1 MIMLQIGIG
10 VVGFAVNLVLFIA
23 AIWII
28 LPENK
33 NPFDEGFWRAIL
45 KAAIF
50 MGCMFVAVLLI
61 AFASVLLP
69 YLGLLAA
76 PALFAA
82 YCYAMASLYDSEWP
96 QSILVLLSWL
106 AIPATATWLLSS

>member
-23 AIWII
+23 AVWII

-61 AFASVLLP
+61 AFASALLP

-76 PALFAA
+76 PALFAS
-82 YCYAMASLYDSEWP
+82 YCYA
-96 QSILVLLSWL
+96 
-106 AIPATATWLLSS
+106 WLLFTIRSGLKVSWSSSAGSQFLLRQRGY